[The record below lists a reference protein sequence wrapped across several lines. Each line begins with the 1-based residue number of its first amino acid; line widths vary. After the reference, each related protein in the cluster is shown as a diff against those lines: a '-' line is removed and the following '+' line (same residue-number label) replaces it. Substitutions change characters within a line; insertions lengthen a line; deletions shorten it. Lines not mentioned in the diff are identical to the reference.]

1 MDEREVVDVARAMRP
16 HLGALLGPEAGEVDG
31 ELASLLRRSDHGQA
45 VKTDVLRV
53 IGRFDATREWAHR
66 LLEVAAGDRAYQPV
80 PGAVQ
85 RITVPRYVCP
95 RYTECG
101 IDFYRFSSAE
111 PVPPCRVHGIP
122 LVEWVV

>member
-1 MDEREVVDVARAMRP
+1 MDEREVVDVARAIRP
-16 HLGALLGPEAGEVDG
+16 HLGSLLGPKAGQVDG
-31 ELASLLRRSDHGQA
+31 ELATLLRQSDQGQD

-66 LLEVAAGDRAYQPV
+66 LLEVAPGDRAYQPV

-85 RITVPRYVCP
+85 RISVPRYVCP

-101 IDFYRFSSAE
+101 IDFYRFSSGE
-111 PVPPCRVHGIP
+111 RVPPCRVHGVP
-122 LVEWVV
+122 LDERVV